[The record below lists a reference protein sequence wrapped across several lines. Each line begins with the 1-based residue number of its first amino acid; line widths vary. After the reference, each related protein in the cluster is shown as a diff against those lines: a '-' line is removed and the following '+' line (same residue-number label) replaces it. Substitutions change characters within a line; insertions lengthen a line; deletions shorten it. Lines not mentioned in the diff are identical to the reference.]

1 MVVTTV
7 MIKVVEQHIDDF
19 INATIVNHEASV
31 KEPGNRRFDLLQR
44 VDDPGSFILYEGYDS
59 EESASAHKVTDHYKT
74 WRDSVAAHMA
84 QPRLGIKY
92 RAVRPL

>member
-7 MIKVVEQHIDDF
+7 MIKVLEQHIDDF
-19 INATIVNHEASV
+19 IEATIVNHEESV

-44 VDDPGSFILYEGYDS
+44 VDDPSSFILYEAYDS
-59 EESASAHKVTDHYKT
+59 EESAAAHKNTAHYKT

-84 QPRLGIKY
+84 QPRQGIKY

>member
-7 MIKVVEQHIDDF
+7 MIKVLEQHIDDF
-19 INATIVNHEASV
+19 IEATIVNHEESV

-44 VDDPGSFILYEGYDS
+44 VDDPSSFILYEAYDS
-59 EESASAHKVTDHYKT
+59 EESAAGHKNTAHYKT

-84 QPRLGIKY
+84 QPRQGIKY